1 METKI
6 TDADIERLC
15 RENPLASEQLRR
27 IISERQTLE
36 LKAELDEL
44 KLEAGRVNGKDQL
57 PQESPNGVVDEAVLA
72 EQ

>member
-44 KLEAGRVNGKDQL
+44 KMDQL